1 MSVTREPGLRVP
13 AWVHDVVAS
22 VLIVA
27 FNAAVVAFRPGEISP
42 AWVVAT
48 SAPAALMF
56 VRRRYPRTVLAAVIV
71 FSVVAT
77 LLPPSGAGT
86 IVAPAFA
93 LFSTASVVPRWRGW
107 MLTAGCAVVLAVA
120 VSVGQDVSFGAALAQ
135 SGLVCGIAMA
145 LADAARTR
153 RAYTDELR
161 LRALRAEQTREAEA
175 ARAVAE
181 DRLRIARDLHDSV
194 AHRISVMSLSAGVAS
209 STLESN
215 PQAAQEA
222 LSTIRS
228 ASRAVLTDIG
238 ALLGSLREQTVVGL
252 ASLDE
257 LVGDFA
263 TAGLEVDVRV
273 DGDVAALPAPVDVLA
288 YRVVQEGLTN
298 AMKHGDG
305 DARLGIT
312 VTPEQVRVKVRNRVG
327 RAARTHTSVGASYGL
342 LGMRE
347 RVEEAGGVLEAGRVG
362 DEHAL
367 SVRVPL
373 AAQVRA

>member
-1 MSVTREPGLRVP
+1 
-13 AWVHDVVAS
+13 
-22 VLIVA
+22 
-27 FNAAVVAFRPGEISP
+27 
-42 AWVVAT
+42 
-48 SAPAALMF
+48 
-56 VRRRYPRTVLAAVIV
+56 
-71 FSVVAT
+71 
-77 LLPPSGAGT
+77 
-86 IVAPAFA
+86 
-93 LFSTASVVPRWRGW
+93 
-107 MLTAGCAVVLAVA
+107 
-120 VSVGQDVSFGAALAQ
+120 
-135 SGLVCGIAMA
+135 MA

-312 VTPEQVRVKVRNRVG
+312 VTPEQVRVEVRNRVG
-327 RAARTHTSVGASYGL
+327 RTAPTHTSVGASYGL

-347 RVEEAGGVLEAGRVG
+347 RVEEAGGMLEADRVG